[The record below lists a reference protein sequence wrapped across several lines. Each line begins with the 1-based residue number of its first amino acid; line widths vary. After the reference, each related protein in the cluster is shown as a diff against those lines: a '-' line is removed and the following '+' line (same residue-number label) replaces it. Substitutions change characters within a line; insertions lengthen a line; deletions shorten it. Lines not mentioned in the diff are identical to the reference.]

1 MNKGDKKRFKLSLKQ
16 KRSIGGYL
24 FTLPL
29 SLGFILFFLYPFI
42 QSVLFSL
49 SELIIKNDG
58 YSLNFLGFNNY
69 NKALFVNAE
78 FVRTLFETILK
89 TISDV
94 PMIIGFSFFAAI
106 LLNEKFRGRMLARE
120 IFFLPVIY
128 SAGVILKI
136 EQSDYMT
143 QLLGSASSQS
153 AGIFFSN
160 EVMES
165 FLMSMKLP
173 QGFLE
178 YIMSA
183 INYIPKIIKSSCIQI
198 LIFLAGLQSVPSS
211 LYEASQ
217 VEGATGWENFWK
229 ITFPLMSPLIL
240 VNIVYTIID
249 SFTAPDN
256 QVIAL
261 IKKTSFQG
269 AGYGVGT
276 AMAWIYFLLIGIL
289 LFITITIISRK
300 IFYME

>member
-183 INYIPKIIKSSCIQI
+183 INYIPKIIKSSGIQI

-276 AMAWIYFLLIGIL
+276 AMAWIYFLL
-289 LFITITIISRK
+289 S
-300 IFYME
+300 